1 MIATYHPAVTTK
13 GTLVPAPDSTAIQF
27 NFKTPNGGLHNIYA
41 TSVPEAIELLDAF
54 RDELVGAIFDVE
66 QKITAAYNVAH
77 TPAPAVAAPTQPT
90 YQQQAPQAAPAEGGH
105 LCEHG
110 QPMKLIP
117 AGIAKATGKPYK
129 AFYAC
134 AQPRGQQCN
143 SRVSV

>member
-1 MIATYHPAVTTK
+1 MS
-13 GTLVPAPDSTAIQF
+13 APDNTVIQF

-41 TSVPEAIELLDAF
+41 TTVPEALELIDAF

-66 QKITAAYNVAH
+66 QKINAAYTVAH
-77 TPAPAVAAPTQPT
+77 TAAAPSPQ
-90 YQQQAPQAAPAEGGH
+90 PQAAVTTPPVTAPAGDAH

-117 AGIAKATGKPYK
+117 AGISKASGKPYK

-143 SRVSV
+143 TRVSV

>member
-1 MIATYHPAVTTK
+1 MS
-13 GTLVPAPDSTAIQF
+13 APDTTTIQF

-41 TSVPEAIELLDAF
+41 TTVPEAIELLDAF

-66 QKITAAYNVAH
+66 QKINAAYTVAH
-77 TPAPAVAAPTQPT
+77 TPAPQPS
-90 YQQQAPQAAPAEGGH
+90 QPAPQAAPQGYPQQAAPAGGEH

-110 QPMKLIP
+110 QPMRLVP